1 MPTANP
7 TSASPTTSASVS
19 STTAAAIDTT
29 TLTTTDLEA
38 ETTSTPTPI
47 VSDDSSEPSTL
58 AELSLTTV
66 KDIEAVPV
74 TTQKAIEESLNEE
87 AFEEDLLSVFVEEDR
102 SISGTKIPIVVS
114 RKTGSSET
122 TESQVVEEEG
132 VLPVVLSVIDSS

>member
-1 MPTANP
+1 M
-7 TSASPTTSASVS
+7 S

-38 ETTSTPTPI
+38 ETSSTPTTI
-47 VSDDSSEPSTL
+47 VSDPADDSSDPSSL

-74 TTQKAIEESLNEE
+74 TTQKTIEESPNEE
-87 AFEEDLLSVFVEEDR
+87 DFEEDLLSVFVEEDR

-122 TESQVVEEEG
+122 TESQVIEEEG